1 MIGAIEFNYSKLLNF
16 KDIKMS
22 RLKSSERRMKLI
34 LMLQNAKKKITVDDL
49 ADTFDVSR
57 RTIFRDFNVLSELNV
72 PVTWDEYSGY
82 GVMPGYKVP
91 PLMFTS
97 KELATIMVGLNF
109 VKSQVDQT
117 LVNDAKGV
125 ELKIKDVLPDDL
137 KGFMESLD
145 NRTVVDP
152 FLHFGFEKK
161 EGGSWYLISSAISQ
175 NKTIEFSYTSKSED
189 NTTFRKIDPY
199 LLVFYRDHWNVI
211 GYSHKREA
219 IRNFVLNR
227 MEKVQITD
235 EIFEPNRDMGA
246 EALIFNS
253 NKSGQI
259 VDVLVDESADRA
271 FRANLPTKIFKE
283 KSVSNKKIKVSFK
296 FENLDYINEWLLQ
309 FGNSVTVEAP
319 DELKKKRSVLLKEMI
334 SRVT

>member
-1 MIGAIEFNYSKLLNF
+1 M
-16 KDIKMS
+16 
-22 RLKSSERRMKLI
+22 I
-34 LMLQNAKKKITVDDL
+34 LMLQNAKRKITVDDL

-82 GVMPGYKVP
+82 GVMPGFKVP

-97 KELATIMVGLNF
+97 RELATIMVGLNF
-109 VKSQVDQT
+109 VKSQVDQN

-125 ELKIKDVLPDDL
+125 ELKIKDVLPEDL
-137 KGFMESLD
+137 KIFMESLD
-145 NRTVVDP
+145 NRTIVDP

-175 NKTIEFSYTSKSED
+175 NKTIEFSYTSISD
-189 NTTFRKIDPY
+189 DATTSRKIDPY

-227 MEKVQITD
+227 MENVNITA
-235 EIFEPNRDMGA
+235 EVFEPNREMDA

-259 VDVLVDESADRA
+259 VEVLVDEGVDCA

-283 KSVSNKKIKVSFK
+283 KALPNKKIKVSFK
-296 FENLDYINEWLLQ
+296 FENMDYINEWLLQ
-309 FGNSVTVEAP
+309 FGQSVTVEAP
-319 DELKKKRSVLLKEMI
+319 DELKEKRKSVLEKMLGHL
-334 SRVT
+334 

>member
-1 MIGAIEFNYSKLLNF
+1 
-16 KDIKMS
+16 MS

-49 ADTFDVSR
+49 AETFDVSR

-72 PVTWDEYSGY
+72 PVIWDEYSGY

-97 KELATIMVGLNF
+97 RELATIMVGLNF
-109 VKSQVDQT
+109 VKSQVDQN

-137 KGFMESLD
+137 KIFMESLD
-145 NRTVVDP
+145 NRTIVDP

-175 NKTIEFSYTSKSED
+175 NKTIEFSYTSLSDKNRTS
-189 NTTFRKIDPY
+189 RRIDPY

-211 GYSHKREA
+211 GFSHKRKA

-227 MEKVQITD
+227 MEKVQIT
-235 EIFEPNRDMGA
+235 EKFFEPEREIDA

-253 NKSGQI
+253 NKSGQLI
-259 VDVLVDESADRA
+259 EVLVDEVSDRA

-283 KSVSNKKIKVSFK
+283 EAVSDKKIKVTFK

-309 FGNSVTVEAP
+309 FGSSVSVHSP
-319 DELKKKRSVLLKEMI
+319 DELKEKRKSVLKKMLGQL
-334 SRVT
+334 